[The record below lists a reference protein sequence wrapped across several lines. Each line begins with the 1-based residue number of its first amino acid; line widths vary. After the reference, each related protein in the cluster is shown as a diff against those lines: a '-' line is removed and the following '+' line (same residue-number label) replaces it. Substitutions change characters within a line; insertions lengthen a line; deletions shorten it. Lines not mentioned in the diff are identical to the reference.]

1 MYIIYI
7 HIYIVYI
14 LHTIN
19 YCIFEQSN
27 FSRLT
32 VIQTHDEEVSF
43 AKAYLEPIQTST
55 MVLYCDNSQRLKP
68 SR

>member
-1 MYIIYI
+1 MK
-7 HIYIVYI
+7 
-14 LHTIN
+14 

-32 VIQTHDEEVSF
+32 FIQTHDEEVSF